1 MIRLAASVCLLI
13 LCWLPI
19 RGFALNDAAWLYT
32 VELPVEAQSLA
43 ERKRVSAEG
52 LLVVLTRLTG
62 LVSVPRSTAVLTA
75 LATPEA
81 YYNQFVFISRELPSG
96 VQARFLKVTFQEAAV
111 QNLISVAQLPVWWA
125 KRPSVLVWMVV
136 EEAGER
142 VVLNGAGNHPLIE
155 HLRRRSAQ
163 RGLFLTLPLMDLTDT
178 LTLGSADVWGKIGLS
193 LDAAS
198 ARYKADYVL
207 VGRANFDRNRLVTGR
222 PYQGDWEVWVDGGV
236 VAENFAGV
244 SAQEAANRG
253 IDSLADWLAEKYAVL
268 PRPLQ
273 AQKVSITGLSS
284 AQDYAAL
291 MSYLENLEFI
301 QRVAIKGLEAGVMRV
316 ALSSHAELGQLL
328 MLLTAEGYLAK
339 DGQHRGLDLQ
349 LIWRG

>member
-142 VVLNGAGNHPLIE
+142 VVLNGASNHPLIE

-328 MLLTAEGYLAK
+328 MLLTAEGHLAK